1 MTISIFK
8 NFVFF
13 ALCYYSLD
21 KLLTKN
27 LSIKHICM
35 VYILG
40 PTILCLEMSLCKLY
54 IPELSYITSS
64 FTFFITILVI
74 YKLPAIRSLCLSF
87 IAYGANL
94 IFFCTISFL
103 CALIFYPFHQEISA
117 SLINLSTA
125 ITTIVYMVLA
135 ILLISRKRYKSILS
149 LLKSDVSTYLTTLL
163 TLFIIIVIT
172 FEQVSP
178 NAFNYTRLMNIFV
191 VLLTAFV
198 LILWWRT
205 QITKSYRERLRIL
218 ETEALRAAQSEQQ
231 EYVHQLENQNERMG
245 KIIHKDNRLVN
256 AMADAM
262 SQYLTSSAVLPTA
275 ELQEMGN
282 SLAAEIIEIR
292 SDRQA
297 LLNTKSVTPSPIP
310 QTGHAGIDAMITYM
324 SKEAAESKIEFQ
336 FHYGKDFFTDNATEL
351 SENDLAHLLS
361 DALENAIIATRFG
374 NGKKIE
380 LSMLKIK
387 GIPTISISDS
397 GIPFEIDTYMN
408 LGLQRAST
416 HLDTGGSGI
425 GLMDL
430 WALKEKYKA
439 TLYIDEQPET
449 PGMTKQVV
457 YIFDGKNRYMIST
470 NRFKEIQQKQT
481 RADMFIVNPNTEAVI

>member
-1 MTISIFK
+1 MFASLFK
-8 NFVFF
+8 HYILFVF
-13 ALCYYSLD
+13 SLYTLSLLTNQKMH
-21 KLLTKN
+21 KLLTF
-27 LSIKHICM
+27 
-35 VYILG
+35 ILPIALG
-40 PTILCLEMSLCKLY
+40 LETIYLKQQS
-54 IPELSYITSS
+54 PEFS
-64 FTFFITILVI
+64 FF
-74 YKLPAIRSLCLSF
+74 LPF
-87 IAYGANL
+87 
-94 IFFCTISFL
+94 
-103 CALIFYPFHQEISA
+103 
-117 SLINLSTA
+117 
-125 ITTIVYMVLA
+125 
-135 ILLISRKRYKSILS
+135 
-149 LLKSDVSTYLTTLL
+149 L
-163 TLFIIIVIT
+163 TLFIISSLVYNLSLKSCFAITLISFGINIVVYSISALLIALIT
-172 FEQVSP
+172 LPIRNVIPFIPNLFTITASIIYPIILLCLLKNKRISNNLKLLMQFPTAYLSIFISGLALCLATIEQISS
-178 NAFNYTRLMNIFV
+178 FS
-191 VLLTAFV
+191 LTPYRFIRIGLILFTSIV